1 MDERDRRPVRAD
13 RVEGNG
19 TRNGH
24 GDREPRA
31 RAEDTFV
38 KEEVARGPMM
48 NPDRARLLA
57 GGGGGGRGGY
67 SNGGPPRDDRFSRR

>member
-1 MDERDRRPVRAD
+1 VRDSEDE
-13 RVEGNG
+13 ESGL
-19 TRNGH
+19 RNGH

-31 RAEDTFV
+31 GAEDTFARE
-38 KEEVARGPMM
+38 KVARGPMM

-57 GGGGGGRGGY
+57 GGGGGGGRGGY

>member
-1 MDERDRRPVRAD
+1 VRDSRD
-13 RVEGNG
+13 EGNG
-19 TRNGH
+19 ARNGY

-31 RAEDTFV
+31 RAEDIFV
-38 KEEVARGPMM
+38 KEEMARGPMM

-57 GGGGGGRGGY
+57 GGGAGGGRGGY

>member
-1 MDERDRRPVRAD
+1 VRDSRDEAD
-13 RVEGNG
+13 
-19 TRNGH
+19 GH

-31 RAEDTFV
+31 RAEDTFAR
-38 KEEVARGPMM
+38 EEVARGPMM

-57 GGGGGGRGGY
+57 GGGGGRGGY

>member
-1 MDERDRRPVRAD
+1 MRDNRDEV
-13 RVEGNG
+13 NG
-19 TRNGH
+19 ARNGH

-31 RAEDTFV
+31 RAEDTFAR
-38 KEEVARGPMM
+38 EEMARGPMM
-48 NPDRARLLA
+48 NPDRARLLV